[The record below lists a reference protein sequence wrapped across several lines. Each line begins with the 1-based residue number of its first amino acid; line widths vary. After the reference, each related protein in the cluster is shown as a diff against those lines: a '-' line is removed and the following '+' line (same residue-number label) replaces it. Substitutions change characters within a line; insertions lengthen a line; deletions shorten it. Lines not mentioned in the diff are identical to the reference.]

1 MGAPATAALTIL
13 VADDHAIVR
22 EGLKRLLES
31 GARAWKVV
39 EAGSGFE
46 ALELLRRQRF
56 DLATFDL
63 SMPGMSGLDLLARVR
78 EMHPG
83 MPVMILSMRAE
94 AQFALRALQAGAR
107 GYVTKD
113 TASRDLVAA
122 VEKVVAGGV
131 YVSPSLAD
139 QVVLQVA
146 GGAASSALDRLSD
159 RELEVLR
166 RLVEGQRPTEIAQ
179 DMHLSIK
186 TVSSHKSRIQE
197 KLNLAGTAALVR
209 FGLESGLGGTA
220 ATPKRDA

>member
-1 MGAPATAALTIL
+1 MGARTPAVLTIL

-39 EAGSGFE
+39 EAASGFE
-46 ALELLRRQRF
+46 ALERLRLQRF

-113 TASRDLVAA
+113 TASQDLVGA

-146 GGAASSALDRLSD
+146 GGAGASALDRLSD

-166 RLVEGQRPTEIAQ
+166 RLVDGQRPAEIAQ
-179 DMHLSIK
+179 ALHLSIK

-209 FGLESGLGGTA
+209 FGLESGLGGG
-220 ATPKRDA
+220 ATTVPRDP